1 MSKSK
6 EAPSI
11 IPDEEDQNVYLV
23 VDDFGY
29 IGRCWRETNVNATDL
44 ETVITDLLEGQYNE
58 PVRLVGFNTAEGWAR
73 DVSELVADEIRRRC
87 DSADDRGSHP
97 PSGLSRAARESR
109 PSPNDVAARLNYW
122 RSRIGTRN
130 LARGYRDTLERDGR
144 LLAPRLTQAVSGPF
158 YGPLWLQA
166 WAYVAS
172 GSRSLCDAC
181 ESGLATPARSAAKP
195 PALFRWGTICFPLS
209 FIRPLPVL
217 FVAVHAG

>member
-1 MSKSK
+1 VRWSSVMSKST

-87 DSADDRGSHP
+87 DLQMTEVPTHLQGF
-97 PSGLSRAARESR
+97 
-109 PSPNDVAARLNYW
+109 
-122 RSRIGTRN
+122 
-130 LARGYRDTLERDGR
+130 LERHENRDRRQMTLR
-144 LLAPRLTQAVSGPF
+144 LG
-158 YGPLWLQA
+158 
-166 WAYVAS
+166 
-172 GSRSLCDAC
+172 
-181 ESGLATPARSAAKP
+181 
-195 PALFRWGTICFPLS
+195 
-209 FIRPLPVL
+209 
-217 FVAVHAG
+217 